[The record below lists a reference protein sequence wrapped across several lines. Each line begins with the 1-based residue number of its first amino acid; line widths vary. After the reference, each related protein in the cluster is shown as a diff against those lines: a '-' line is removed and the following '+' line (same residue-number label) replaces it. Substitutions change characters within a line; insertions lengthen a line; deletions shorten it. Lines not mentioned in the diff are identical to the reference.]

1 MATNKAS
8 GLTAHINTTSADA
21 LEVKGERFI
30 IDAWFMRYNDM
41 EKRGMTPDKYAKAY
55 RNDTKRV
62 TDYSASTMS
71 QYLGAIKR
79 AVKKYGTTEKAVKAY
94 LVESRREYVEIF
106 YFIKW
111 APAGQ
116 RAKNDTK
123 KPAPATAITLTASE
137 AHKRLAKYPKAMRDD
152 IIAEL
157 GLK

>member
-8 GLTAHINTTSADA
+8 GLSAHINTTSADS

-41 EKRGMTPDKYAKAY
+41 SKRGMTPDKYAKAY

-79 AVKKYGTTEKAVKAY
+79 AVAKYGSTENAVKAY
-94 LVESRREYVEIF
+94 LNESQREYVEVRLF
-106 YFIKW
+106 VKW

-116 RAKNDTK
+116 RAKNVAPK
-123 KPAPATAITLTASE
+123 KVDIQRE
-137 AHKRLAKYPKAMRDD
+137 AMKYSVAELEKMLAFRKKAMS
-152 IIAEL
+152 
-157 GLK
+157 GK